1 MLTLVEELSLR
12 TRRVQAMMRQME
24 DIVAPDGR
32 DPRQLPTVRCNVR
45 TGPRNERPSRAANSA
60 T

>member
-24 DIVAPDGR
+24 ESLARMDEIRGQLRMHARHAGQPRSSGR
-32 DPRQLPTVRCNVR
+32 T
-45 TGPRNERPSRAANSA
+45 SAASCA